1 METGLGSRTMERLI
15 TMIRVG
21 TTEHSASSLP
31 AMPWPAYSNITRED
45 ALSISAYLKSLPPV
59 VHRVPGNVS
68 RGEPAEAPYVHFG
81 VYQRI
86 E

>member
-1 METGLGSRTMERLI
+1 MERLI

-31 AMPWPAYSNITRED
+31 VMPWPAYSNITRED
-45 ALSISAYLKSLPPV
+45 ALSIAAYLKSLPV
-59 VHRVPGNVS
+59 QRVPGNVS
-68 RGEPAEAPYVHFG
+68 RGEPAEAPCVHFG

>member
-1 METGLGSRTMERLI
+1 RQQP
-15 TMIRVG
+15 
-21 TTEHSASSLP
+21 SS
-31 AMPWPAYSNITRED
+31 D
-45 ALSISAYLKSLPPV
+45 ALAGILQHHQGGRVSIAAYLKSLPPV

-68 RGEPAEAPYVHFG
+68 MGEPAEAPYVHFG

>member
-1 METGLGSRTMERLI
+1 
-15 TMIRVG
+15 
-21 TTEHSASSLP
+21 
-31 AMPWPAYSNITRED
+31 MPWPANSNITRED

-68 RGEPAEAPYVHFG
+68 MGEPAEAPYVHFG